1 MIKVES
7 ERLVLYPI
15 DDDELK
21 LLIDRETNDELKQAY
36 SEMLQG
42 CVNEPEHRIWY
53 TVWFI
58 ELKSQPGTVVG
69 DLSFKG
75 LNSDGMI
82 EIGYGLRDGFCG
94 NGYMREAVRAICEW
108 AVKQDGVSRIEA
120 EATTEN
126 CKSQR
131 VLAHAGFVPT
141 GDCGEEGPRFL
152 YCIKGSYST
161 GYQIGGYEVLE
172 CKPTGLGY
180 DLKLKVS
187 VDGEIR
193 YLYYS
198 EMPDRCYIRGW
209 SFYEISESNYNTNKR
224 DPYIRYVG
232 SISGDNDARAN
243 YAIYRALK
251 EGLYIQSKWDFCY
264 GDVYLVKEIGEN

>member
-1 MIKVES
+1 MIKIES

-15 DDDELK
+15 ENDALK
-21 LLIDRETNDELKQAY
+21 LLIEQESNDGLKQAY

-42 CVNEPEHRIWY
+42 CLDDPEHRIWY
-53 TVWFI
+53 TAWFI

-75 LNSDGMI
+75 LNADGMV

-94 NGYMREAVRAICEW
+94 NGYMREAVRSICPW
-108 AVKQDGVSRIEA
+108 AMKQEGVTRVEA
-120 EATTEN
+120 EVTTDN
-126 CKSQR
+126 RASHR
-131 VLAHAGFVPT
+131 VLYHAGFIPT
-141 GDCGEEGPRFL
+141 GVCGEEGPRFL
-152 YCIKGSYST
+152 YRTEGSFIT
-161 GYQIGGYEVLE
+161 GYQVLE
-172 CKPTGLGY
+172 RKPTGSGY

-209 SFYEISESNYNTNKR
+209 SFYEISESNYNANKR
-224 DPYIRYVG
+224 EPYIRFIG
-232 SISGDNDARAN
+232 SISGDNDIRAD
-243 YAIYRALK
+243 YVVYRALK
-251 EGLYIQSKWDFCY
+251 EGLYIKSEWDCCY
-264 GDVYLVKEIGEN
+264 GDIYLVKDLKK